1 MRSCDRAAPVCYN
14 NVAIAQDVEDL
25 PRRIGGVTIETI
37 TDTGVLKR
45 ERNAML
51 AVLRRR
57 DFRLV
62 FIGETIS
69 LLGDQF
75 SLIALP
81 WLVLKLT
88 ADPLAM
94 GTVLA
99 LAGIPRALFILVGG
113 ALSDRFSPRRVMLA
127 SNLGRMLLVGILA
140 ALVMTRVIEL
150 WMVYLFALCFG
161 LADAFF
167 FPAQGS
173 IVPQLVA
180 KNELQAANSLVQ
192 GMAQLS
198 QIAGPVVAGALIA
211 VLTGSPSTAQAQA
224 AAAPNIYGIGIAF
237 AIDALTFAVSVATL
251 WMIGTL
257 PNPDGAEQGTAS
269 QPVDT
274 SRNLFSS
281 IAQGAA
287 FVWND
292 QVLRWLFGIVA
303 AVEFLAVGPFMV
315 GIPVLADTRL
325 PEGAMAFGIV
335 MSAWGGGSLLGVILA
350 GTLPRPSPRHLGRVM
365 LTLAGTFGPGL
376 MVYGLVPSTP
386 ALALT
391 TACLGAANGYV
402 VILFISW
409 LQQRVPTTLLGRTM
423 SLLIFASIGLLPVSQ
438 AMSGALVKLDI
449 RAMFLGAGL
458 LICAVVARA
467 WLVPAVR
474 DFGLLASQPAEDVQE
489 DKEGV

>member
-1 MRSCDRAAPVCYN
+1 MTTES
-14 NVAIAQDVEDL
+14 
-25 PRRIGGVTIETI
+25 I
-37 TDTGVLKR
+37 TDTGILKR

-51 AVLRRR
+51 SILRRR
-57 DFRLV
+57 DFRLL

-88 ADPLAM
+88 GDPLAM

-99 LAGIPRALFILVGG
+99 LTGIPRALFILIGG
-113 ALSDRFSPRRVMLA
+113 ALTDRFSPRRVMLA
-127 SNLGRMLLVGILA
+127 SNLGRMGLVGVLA
-140 ALVMTRVIEL
+140 GLVLSGAVQL
-150 WMVYLFALCFG
+150 WMVCLFALCFG

-173 IVPQLVA
+173 IVPQLVS
-180 KNELQAANSLVQ
+180 KSELQAANSLVQ

-211 VLTGSPSTAQAQA
+211 LLTGSPSAAQSQA
-224 AAAPNIYGIGIAF
+224 AAVPNIYGIGIAF
-237 AIDALTFAVSVATL
+237 AVDALTFSVSVVTL
-251 WMIGTL
+251 WLIRTQS
-257 PNPDGAEQGTAS
+257 NPGQPEPANSSQTATNS
-269 QPVDT
+269 H
-274 SRNLFSS
+274 NIFSS

-303 AVEFLAVGPFMV
+303 AIDFLAVGPFMI
-315 GIPVLADTRL
+315 GIPTLADTRL

-350 GTLPRPSPRHLGRVM
+350 GALPRPNPRRLGRVM
-365 LTLAGTFGPGL
+365 LTLAGAFGPGL
-376 MVYGLVPSTP
+376 IIYGLIPSTP

-391 TACLGAANGYV
+391 TAALGTANGYV
-402 VILFISW
+402 VVLFMSW
-409 LQQRVPTTLLGRTM
+409 LQQRVPTALLGRTM
-423 SLLIFASIGLLPVSQ
+423 SLLIFASIGLLPV
-438 AMSGALVKLDI
+438 KLDI
-449 RAMFLGAGL
+449 SAMFLGAGF
-458 LICAVVARA
+458 LICVVVARA

-474 DFGLLASQPAEDVQE
+474 DFGLLVSEPV
-489 DKEGV
+489 EGGQKDHEAA